1 MSMMARSK
9 MMGIFV
15 VLTLALAGVLFI
27 PAGASAEGMANL
39 KVVVR
44 DNLYDRIEDA
54 TVYCVN
60 VHTGVRYDLNW
71 DNGDSRYE
79 ADVPAGSYQIFAF
92 ADGYKPQSTPM
103 VFKKLTGE
111 NDDDVKQVVLNLI
124 GTSGVARVHVT
135 YKGDDVEGAKVH
147 LFGPGG
153 VHLWKSTT
161 PKGWANI
168 SAPEGVELHMLVFA
182 PGKITFS
189 SKFTLMGTM
198 DMWAN
203 LTARP
208 AVKENSYMVLG
219 LVMNGSVNIPDLM
232 VNVWDR
238 ENGHYVPIMD
248 DFEGAISLPLYESVF
263 HVLIEAEGYEAL
275 LEQDIDLTAMS
286 YYEPEGDSFE
296 MKKIETPGGK
306 VTTVNLAGDI
316 ANPMVKT
323 VWTMDANSRI
333 FGTLNTFGNP
343 RMQIAGTPFT
353 MDWFQADGSEVNA
366 SAQMMRDFGPAWLS
380 TEDFLKVNDNHYES
394 NLEGFS
400 VDVAGLEGPSLETG
414 VNPVATMTTHYTSDL
429 VFKKGNDIKVEVF
442 SILDDETVEIILPSN
457 YEILG
462 EFGDKAEFIDEN
474 TSKIRVFEPIEFN
487 AKEKERPEAKLRFVN
502 SYDFYR
508 VEPDVYIVKVDEN
521 ITLTAEDSVDPVGSI
536 EKYIWKNLPNSI
548 VIWDEDEEDFVSL
561 EDMDLS
567 TMEKFTFQFTA
578 NSNDFYNITLNVQ
591 DSSMLRS
598 EKLDWIHLMP
608 DDKAPTVETFTMIY
622 VDTGENLTMEGEMY
636 LADEDLEIEFNAS
649 DATDGKEGVI
659 VDYVWTFGD
668 DTPSV
673 NGEVVIHRFSD
684 PGTFN
689 VSLRIVDAVG
699 NEVELVNHTTIKVA
713 DTTKPM
719 AVIKPFPDV
728 DQGDS
733 VEMNASQSYD
743 PRSTGNL
750 EEDIVA
756 WTWTMRAEGQNWT
769 LQEEFGTERIFNNT
783 FDEPGTYIINL
794 TVTDK
799 TGLTG
804 YVEKILLVSGPDL
817 QIRGVTFSDPDEN
830 DMTEKE
836 ETTISVAYSN
846 AGTVDV
852 NATWKIVIKD
862 NTKVVKEHEVVGV
875 IKAGETFY
883 YNTTYKLK
891 KGARNFEVML
901 DFDDVV
907 KEMNEDN
914 NEFETS
920 VDVKGAPSPIK
931 WWYVAIA
938 LLVVLIGYVVYMKYT
953 RSEWGYEP
961 IQRWWERRNA

>member
-1 MSMMARSK
+1 

-15 VLTLALAGVLFI
+15 VLTLALAGVFFI

-71 DNGDSRYE
+71 DSGDSRYE
-79 ADVPAGSYQIFAF
+79 ADVPAGSYQIFAS
-92 ADGYKPQSTPM
+92 ADGYKPQSAPM
-103 VFKKLTGE
+103 VFRKLTGD
-111 NDDDVKQVVLNLI
+111 NDDDVKQIVLDLI
-124 GTSGVARVHVT
+124 GTSGMARVLVT

-153 VHLWKSTT
+153 VHIWKSTT
-161 PKGWANI
+161 ERGWANI
-168 SAPEGVELHMLVFA
+168 SAPEGVELHMLIFS

-189 SKFTLMGTM
+189 HEFTLTGTM
-198 DMWAN
+198 DLQAN

-232 VNVWDR
+232 VNIWDR
-238 ENGHYVPIMD
+238 DHGHHVPIMD
-248 DFEGAISLPLYESVF
+248 DFEGAISLPLYQSVF

-275 LEQDIDLTAMS
+275 LVQDIDLTTS
-286 YYEPEGDSFE
+286 TYFEPVGDSFE
-296 MKKIETPGGK
+296 MAKIENGAEK
-306 VTTVNLAGDI
+306 ITTVNLAGDMV
-316 ANPMVKT
+316 NPIMST

-353 MDWFQADGSEVNA
+353 ADWFQVDGQEVN
-366 SAQMMRDFGPAWLS
+366 SSMQMMKEFGPAWLS
-380 TEDFLKVNDNHYES
+380 TEDFLKVNNNHYS
-394 NLEGFS
+394 ADLDGFM
-400 VDVAGLEGPSLETG
+400 VDVAGLAGPSLEYG
-414 VNPVATMTTHYTSDL
+414 ANSVITMTTPYTSDL
-429 VFKKGNDIKVEVF
+429 VFKKGSDIKVEVF
-442 SILDDETVEIILPSN
+442 SILTDETVEIILPPN

-462 EFGDKAEFIDEN
+462 DFGDKAEFMDDN

-508 VEPDVYIVKVDEN
+508 VEPDVYIVKIDEN
-521 ITLTAEDSVDPVGSI
+521 VTLTAEDSVDPVGSI
-536 EKYIWKNLPNSI
+536 EKYIWNNLPDSI
-548 VIWDEDEEDFVSL
+548 VIWDTEEEKFVSMD
-561 EDMDLS
+561 EMDLT
-567 TMEKFTFQFTA
+567 TMEKITFQFTA

-608 DDKAPTVETFTMIY
+608 DNRAPTVETYTMIY
-622 VDTGENLTMEGEMY
+622 VESGENLTMEGVFY
-636 LADEDLEIEFNAS
+636 LAEEDLEIEFNATSAS
-649 DATDGKEGVI
+649 DGSNGVI

-668 DTPSV
+668 DSASV
-673 NGEVVIHRFSD
+673 NGEVVIHRFAD
-684 PGTFN
+684 PGTYN
-689 VSLRIVDAVG
+689 VSLRIVDAVA
-699 NEVELVNHTTIKVA
+699 NEVELVNHTTIKVG

-750 EEDIVA
+750 EDDIVA
-756 WTWTMRAEGQNWT
+756 WTWTKRAEGQNWT
-769 LQEEFGTERIFNNT
+769 VQEEFGTQKIFNYT
-783 FDEPGTYIINL
+783 FTGPGTFIINL
-794 TVTDK
+794 TVTDR

-817 QIRGVTFSDPDEN
+817 QIKGVTFSDPDEN

-846 AGTVDV
+846 SGTVDV

-862 NTKVVKEHEVVGV
+862 NTEVVKEHEVVGV

-891 KGARNFEVML
+891 DGARKFEVTL
-901 DFDDVV
+901 DFDDTV
-907 KEMNEDN
+907 KEMNEEN
-914 NEFETS
+914 NKFETS
-920 VDVKGAPSPIK
+920 VDVKKAPSPIK

-953 RSEWGYEP
+953 RGEWGYEP
-961 IQRWWERRNA
+961 VQRWWEKRNS